1 MKDAAHVPKEKQD
14 VDQMKKKQV
23 SKKGI
28 LRNLLSTF
36 SIKNLLM
43 LLLAGTINA
52 FGVVLFLFPVK
63 LYDSGISGLSM
74 LLDQVTPPQLT
85 LSVFLMLFNLPI
97 FLFGARKQGV
107 LFTIYSMFAVAVYS
121 FVSYLIMDVLPIDVS
136 FVSPLA
142 GSDLLLCAIFGGVIS
157 GVGSGLTIRYGGAI
171 DGIDVLSVIFAKRLG
186 LSLGSFV
193 LMFNTALYIVC
204 GIVIHSWI
212 LPLYSIVTYYVGS
225 KTVDFVVE
233 GISRSKCAM
242 IVTTKAEQI
251 TNALA
256 ANFHASGTIVNAI
269 GGYSKQ
275 KKEII
280 YFIVNQFQINRMK
293 EIVHAIDENAYIT
306 IQEVT
311 DIIVSPNKDSA

>member
-1 MKDAAHVPKEKQD
+1 
-14 VDQMKKKQV
+14 MKKKQV
-23 SKKGI
+23 SKKRI
-28 LRNLLSTF
+28 LRNLLPTL

-121 FVSYLIMDVLPIDVS
+121 FMSYLIMDVLPIDVS

-242 IVTTKAEQI
+242 IVTTKAEEI

-256 ANFHASGTIVNAI
+256 SNFHASGTIVNAI

-311 DIIVSPNKDSA
+311 DIIVSPNKEGA